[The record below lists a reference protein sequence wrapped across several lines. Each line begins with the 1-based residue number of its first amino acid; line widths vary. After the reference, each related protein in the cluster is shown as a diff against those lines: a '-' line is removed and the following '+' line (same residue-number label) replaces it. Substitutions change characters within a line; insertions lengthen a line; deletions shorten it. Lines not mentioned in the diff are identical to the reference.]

1 MNDINRRLTT
11 SADEA
16 VTLFLKD
23 FVTTANIGIYAS
35 EKTGPQRMTIDITVR
50 VENCAPPYAPDN
62 VLDYNLLRDGVRN
75 IIDAGHIDYQETL
88 CARIVAMCLA
98 LPRVSRTRVR
108 VAKLDAFADCA
119 AVGCE
124 IERANSG
131 AVAYAHEASTR
142 DEADADTIWC
152 AVP

>member
-1 MNDINRRLTT
+1 MNDINRRLTGST
-11 SADEA
+11 DGA

-35 EKTGPQRMTIDITVR
+35 ERAGPQRMTIDITVR
-50 VENCAPPYAPDN
+50 VEDYASPYGPGN
-62 VLDYNLLRDGVRN
+62 VLDYNQLRDGVRN

-98 LPRVSRTRVR
+98 LPRVSRTRVS

-119 AVGCE
+119 AVGCV
-124 IERANSG
+124 IESANSD
-131 AVAYAHEASTR
+131 AVAYAYDTSTV
-142 DEADADTIWC
+142 AG
-152 AVP
+152 

>member
-1 MNDINRRLTT
+1 MNDINRRLAY
-11 SADEA
+11 SSDGA

-35 EKTGPQRMTIDITVR
+35 EKTGPQRMKIDITVR
-50 VENCAPPYAPDN
+50 VENCAPPYTPDN
-62 VLDYNLLRDGVRN
+62 VLDYNLLRNGVRS
-75 IIDAGHIDYQETL
+75 IIEAGHIDYQETL
-88 CARIVAMCLA
+88 CARIVSMCLA

-124 IERANSG
+124 IEQANDG
-131 AVAYAHEASTR
+131 AQAYAYV
-142 DEADADTIWC
+142 DAPLAELDIDSR
-152 AVP
+152 